1 MDVLLIR
8 HAESANNALWA
19 RDRDA
24 FTTGRTHDPPLTEL
38 GFEQADVLARHLAER
53 GARIDRLVASPMLRA
68 IQTARPIA
76 AALGLEL
83 EIWVEVHER
92 GGIYVGDPATGEGFV
107 AHPGLSRGAIDE
119 LVPGASVPDAV
130 DDEGW
135 WRGGHETDDVF
146 AVRAGDAFAR
156 LVDESGQA
164 AEDDVIAVVTHGDF
178 ANALLGAAVGAPP
191 GRVFFN
197 HVNTGLTRLRL
208 RASGRV
214 SLGYVN
220 RTPHLDG
227 ARPLQDPPMPP
238 V

>member
-19 RDRDA
+19 RDPDA
-24 FTTGRTHDPPLTEL
+24 FTSERTHDPPLTDL
-38 GFEQADVLARHLAER
+38 GFEQADTLARHLAAR

-68 IQTARPIA
+68 IQTARPVA
-76 AALGLEL
+76 AALGVPL

-92 GGIYVGDPATGEGFV
+92 GGIYVGDPRTGEGFV
-107 AHPGLSRGAIDE
+107 AHPGLSRSAIDE
-119 LVPGASVPDAV
+119 LVPGARVPDAV

-135 WRGGHETDDVF
+135 WRDGHETDDVF

-156 LVDESGQA
+156 LIDESGRH

-178 ANALLGAAVGAPP
+178 ANALLGAAVGAPA
-191 GRVFFN
+191 GRVYFN

-208 RASGRV
+208 RADGRV

-227 ARPLQDPPMPP
+227 ARPLQDAPMPP